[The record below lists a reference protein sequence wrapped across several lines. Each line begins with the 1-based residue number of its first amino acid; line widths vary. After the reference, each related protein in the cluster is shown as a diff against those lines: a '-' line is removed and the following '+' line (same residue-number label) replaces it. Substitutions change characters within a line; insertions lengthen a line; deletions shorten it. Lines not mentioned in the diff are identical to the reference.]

1 MRLLTLTNRYYFASI
16 IVIVIIGGL
25 ISYQIFKASINKQ
38 FNEKL
43 LAEKEQLIFE
53 LHSHENIKEAYY
65 LNIGDKITL
74 KELDRNIHV
83 ELTWLDTLL
92 YEEFQKKE
100 LTFRQIRFS
109 DTVDDKNYLIT
120 ISKSLLST
128 DELITGIGEV
138 MLILMIS
145 LIIALVL
152 VSDGI
157 SKTVWQSF
165 HDSLIFLKSYDIKN
179 PKALKFKKTRIEE
192 FHQLNDVISAM
203 IEKSI
208 DDYSTLKEFSENAS
222 HEIQTPLSIIKLKS
236 ELLMQDKTLK
246 ESQLKG
252 ISTIYTAANRL
263 SKLNHDL
270 VFLTKIDSNQFLELT
285 AINLTEFVNKK
296 LSHFEDLIVLKNIAV
311 NKDFSASPKLLVN
324 DTLIYVMITNLLN
337 NSIKHNV
344 EGGEINLRI
353 RENELVVEN
362 TGLPLPKGEKAND
375 LFLRFKKASQSKDS
389 SGLGLAL
396 VKRIVDLYGMHIDYK
411 VKENIHSISIMFDKH
426 DDDNSNHR
434 LSN

>member
-1 MRLLTLTNRYYFASI
+1 
-16 IVIVIIGGL
+16 
-25 ISYQIFKASINKQ
+25 
-38 FNEKL
+38 
-43 LAEKEQLIFE
+43 
-53 LHSHENIKEAYY
+53 
-65 LNIGDKITL
+65 
-74 KELDRNIHV
+74 
-83 ELTWLDTLL
+83 
-92 YEEFQKKE
+92 
-100 LTFRQIRFS
+100 
-109 DTVDDKNYLIT
+109 
-120 ISKSLLST
+120 LLST